1 VTRNALGHARFV
13 FGVALALVVAS
24 LTGGITAPPAGAT
37 PVTSPVTSRVTTPV
51 TSPVTTA
58 PQPLVLPN
66 PAGKGH
72 PTALANGIAQAARLR
87 LQIAA
92 NAKRADILDERF
104 LQAQDA
110 VRAADKLIAST
121 QAQIAA
127 NTDHVDKLKT
137 QLASRAALLYMG
149 AGNADPIGFNVSSVQ
164 ELGAMAKYGDAAA
177 ARDETILGDLKHTED
192 ELLAQHADLEHQLAD
207 ATGRRDA
214 ARNARRDVARVNAS
228 MKTLLA
234 TTTATVRLLAA
245 KMEQDAIASA
255 SLAEQAWLQRQ
266 AKLAEAR
273 RAKGGV
279 GAAPAIGDIGGPFG
293 NIPAPSPGAL
303 LAVQYAEQQLGKPY
317 VYAGAGPN
325 VFDCSG
331 LTMMAWL
338 QAGVLMTHG
347 SRAQYAAFPK
357 VPLDQLQPGD
367 LVFFGVSGP
376 MNHHVGMVIA
386 PGIMID
392 APHTGAFVEIVSYY
406 RSDLVP
412 LGARP
417 Q

>member
-1 VTRNALGHARFV
+1 MTRNSRGHARVV
-13 FGVALALVVAS
+13 FGAALALVVAS
-24 LTGGITAPPAGAT
+24 LTGGVAGAT
-37 PVTSPVTSRVTTPV
+37 PVTSPATTPVTTPV
-51 TSPVTTA
+51 STPVTTA

-66 PAGKGH
+66 PAAKGH
-72 PTALANGIAQAARLR
+72 PTELANGIAQAARLR

-92 NAKRADILDERF
+92 NAKRADILDEKF

-110 VRAADKLIAST
+110 VRAANKKIAAT
-121 QAQIAA
+121 QAKITA

-137 QLASRAALLYMG
+137 QLASRAALLYIG

-177 ARDETILGDLKHTED
+177 ARDETILADLKHAEE
-192 ELLAQHADLEHQLAD
+192 ELTAQHDDLEHQLAD
-207 ATGRRDA
+207 ATGREDAVRDA
-214 ARNARRDVARVNAS
+214 RREVARVNALI
-228 MKTLLA
+228 KKLLE

-255 SLAEQAWLQRQ
+255 SLAEQAWLLRQ

-279 GAAPAIGDIGGPFG
+279 GAAPTDGNVIGGPFG
-293 NIPAPSPGAL
+293 DIPAPSPGAL

-338 QAGVLMTHG
+338 QSGVLMTHG

-376 MNHHVGMVIA
+376 MNHHVGIVIG

-392 APHTGAFVEIVSYY
+392 APHTGAFVEIVSYF